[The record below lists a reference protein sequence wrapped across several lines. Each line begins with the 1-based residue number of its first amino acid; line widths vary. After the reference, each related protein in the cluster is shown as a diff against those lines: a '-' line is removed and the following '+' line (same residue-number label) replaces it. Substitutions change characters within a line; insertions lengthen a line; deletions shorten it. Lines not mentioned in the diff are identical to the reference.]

1 MAVKT
6 KSIDRNRFKK
16 VYPRFRRHPSPGFMS
31 DGEVQL
37 ESFVVNF
44 SNEDEKQF
52 QLEGRY
58 TEVPTLTITPLGDIS
73 NVNVFITS
81 ITLASV
87 PANIGRPVN
96 VKIESSAKFTGK
108 VHVQVMQA

>member
-1 MAVKT
+1 
-6 KSIDRNRFKK
+6 
-16 VYPRFRRHPSPGFMS
+16 MS

-81 ITLASV
+81 ITLA
-87 PANIGRPVN
+87 
-96 VKIESSAKFTGK
+96 
-108 VHVQVMQA
+108 

>member
-16 VYPRFRRHPSPGFMS
+16 VYPRFRNAPSPGFIA
-31 DGEVQL
+31 DGTVQL
-37 ESFVVNF
+37 ESFVVAFN
-44 SNEDEKQF
+44 NEDEKEF
-52 QLEGRY
+52 RLEGRY
-58 TEVPTLTITPLGDIS
+58 TEVPTVSITPMGDVN
-73 NVNVFITS
+73 NVNIFITS

-87 PANIGRPVN
+87 PANAGRPVN
-96 VKIESSAKFTGK
+96 VKIESSAKFIGE